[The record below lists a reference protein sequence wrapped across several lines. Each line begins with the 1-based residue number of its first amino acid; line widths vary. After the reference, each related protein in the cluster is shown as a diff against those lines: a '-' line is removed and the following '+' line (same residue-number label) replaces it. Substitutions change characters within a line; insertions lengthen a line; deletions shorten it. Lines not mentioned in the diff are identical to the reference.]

1 MEQALEQRLRELLK
15 VFLEENAKLNLSAL
29 RDEEK
34 CWIGNVLDSC
44 ALYEYLAEGKGKI
57 RIQNVNNMID
67 LGTGGGFPFLPLALA
82 LPKVECMGMDSTGKK
97 LKAVDII
104 IDRLGIKNAKTLLG
118 RAEDLA
124 QDNWYRD
131 RFDVVTARAVAETRV
146 LLEYMAPFAKTG
158 GFVVLWK
165 SVNIEAEFAA
175 AQRAE
180 ETLGLKFVDRYTYT
194 LPEDFG
200 QRQLLIYER
209 ILQTPREYPR
219 KNGEAKKYPL

>member
-1 MEQALEQRLRELLK
+1 MDTALEPKLRQLLT

-34 CWIGNVLDSC
+34 CWIGNILDSI
-44 ALYEYLAEGKGKI
+44 ALHDYIAEGKGKI

-67 LGTGGGFPFLPLALA
+67 LGTGGGFPFLPLAIA
-82 LPKVECMGMDSTGKK
+82 LPKVECMGMDATGKK
-97 LKAVDII
+97 LKAVEVII
-104 IDRLGIKNAKTLLG
+104 ERLGLKNAKTLLG

-131 RFDVVTARAVAETRV
+131 RFDIVTARAVAETRV
-146 LLEYMAPFAKTG
+146 ILEYMAPFAKTG
-158 GFVVLWK
+158 GFLVLWK

-175 AQRAE
+175 SHSAE
-180 ETLGLKFVDRYTYT
+180 ETLGLTFVDRYTYE
-194 LPEDFG
+194 LPGDFG

-209 ILQTPREYPR
+209 TSQTPKEYPR
-219 KNGEAKKYPL
+219 KNGEPKKHPL